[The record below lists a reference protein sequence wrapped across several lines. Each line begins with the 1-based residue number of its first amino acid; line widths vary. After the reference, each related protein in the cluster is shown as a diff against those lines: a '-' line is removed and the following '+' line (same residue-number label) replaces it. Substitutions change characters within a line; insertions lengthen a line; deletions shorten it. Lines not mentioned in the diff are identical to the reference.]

1 MATEKRWT
9 PYEYSPYAKEFRRDD
24 GWQLFYV
31 KPASAPFHWKVLMPG
46 GIAPPRDIKIPTK
59 NWASIRLLKPKIG
72 PTNSSVISRT
82 DSGGALPVG
91 SSKMPS
97 HPS

>member
-46 GIAPPRDIKIPTK
+46 GIAPPQGHQNRNEELGIDKVAEAQDWADKLISDIENRFRWRPPGRI
-59 NWASIRLLKPKIG
+59 I
-72 PTNSSVISRT
+72 
-82 DSGGALPVG
+82 
-91 SSKMPS
+91 
-97 HPS
+97 